1 MKKKKI
7 KATNTMGHVFVTDYD
22 EEKFNL
28 YREMNCFVEVAI
40 ITEEEPDN
48 YDTKPFNVSAI
59 VEGVRV
65 CIPAI
70 KYDGTN
76 KEAIE
81 QFTDCFVITKENDN
95 VIISRDF
102 KRNMAFHTGE
112 YITKATI
119 CGRTILMSWTEND
132 FNRNFKRIAE
142 DGSKQRIS
150 SNRG

>member
-1 MKKKKI
+1 
-7 KATNTMGHVFVTDYD
+7 MGHVFVTDYD

-40 ITEEEPDN
+40 ITVEEPDN
-48 YDTKPFNVSAI
+48 DDTKPFKVGAI

-65 CIPAI
+65 SIPAI

-81 QFTDCFVITKENDN
+81 QFTDCFLFMNEK
-95 VIISRDF
+95 IIILMSQDG
-102 KRNMAFHTGE
+102 KRSMKIPEGG

-119 CGRTILMSWTEND
+119 CGHTILMTWTEKE
-132 FNRNFKRIAE
+132 FNRNFDRFGITW
-142 DGSKQRIS
+142 KQAKNIK
-150 SNRG
+150 

>member
-1 MKKKKI
+1 MIKKKI
-7 KATNTMGHVFVTDYD
+7 KATNTKGHVFVTDYD

-40 ITEEEPDN
+40 ITVEEPDN
-48 YDTKPFNVSAI
+48 DDTKPFKVGAI

-65 CIPAI
+65 SIPAI

-81 QFTDCFVITKENDN
+81 QFTDCVVITKENDN
-95 VIISRDF
+95 VIISRDL
-102 KRNMAFHTGE
+102 KHNMAFHTGE

-119 CGRTILMSWTEND
+119 CGHTILMTWTEKD
-132 FNRNFKRIAE
+132 FNRNFKRLGITW
-142 DGSKQRIS
+142 KQAKNIK
-150 SNRG
+150 

>member
-22 EEKFNL
+22 EEKYNL

-40 ITEEEPDN
+40 ITVEELDN
-48 YDTKPFNVSAI
+48 DDTKPFKVGAI

-65 CIPAI
+65 SIPAI

-81 QFTDCFVITKENDN
+81 HFTDCFLLTN
-95 VIISRDF
+95 VKNKVLISQDG
-102 KRNMAFHTGE
+102 KRSMKIPEGGYF
-112 YITKATI
+112 TKATI
-119 CGRTILMSWTEND
+119 CGHTILMTWTEKE
-132 FNRNFKRIAE
+132 FNRNFKRL
-142 DGSKQRIS
+142 K
-150 SNRG
+150 